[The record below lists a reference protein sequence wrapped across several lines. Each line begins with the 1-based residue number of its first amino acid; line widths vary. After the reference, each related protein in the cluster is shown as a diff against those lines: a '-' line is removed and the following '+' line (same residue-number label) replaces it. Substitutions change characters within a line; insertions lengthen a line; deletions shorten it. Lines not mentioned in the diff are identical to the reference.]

1 MDTSTFATQGMRT
14 IALSLA
20 LLFNLSAVALA
31 QDRQR
36 YRPDPKL
43 TPGDTTAVTKEE
55 VCGTSRTSLVD
66 PIPVRVKSQVFARY
80 GISTAGPSSYNI
92 DHLIPMKL
100 GGSNSI
106 KNLWP
111 QPLSGEWNYVLKNKL
126 EKQLQKKVCRGEL
139 ELSKAQQ
146 EIATDWVSAYK
157 KHVGE
162 ARQGRRK
169 LN

>member
-1 MDTSTFATQGMRT
+1 MAV
-14 IALSLA
+14 SLM
-20 LLFNLSAVALA
+20 LLFSLSAVALP

-36 YRPDPKL
+36 FLPDPKL
-43 TPGDTTAVTKEE
+43 TPGETTAVTKED
-55 VCGTSRTSLVD
+55 VCGTRHTTLIE
-66 PIPVRVKSQVFARY
+66 PIPVRVKGQVFARY

-111 QPLSGEWNYVLKNKL
+111 QPLSGEWNYALKNKL

-157 KHVGE
+157 KYVAE
-162 ARQGRRK
+162 SRRGPK
-169 LN
+169 LK

>member
-1 MDTSTFATQGMRT
+1 MDTSTFAAQGMRI
-14 IALSLA
+14 IALWLM
-20 LLFNLSAVALA
+20 LLFSLSAVVLP

-36 YRPDPKL
+36 YLPDPKL

-55 VCGTSRTSLVD
+55 VCGARFPALD

-92 DHLIPMKL
+92 DHLIPAKL

-111 QPLSGEWNYVLKNKL
+111 QPLSGEWNYALKNKL
-126 EKQLQKKVCRGEL
+126 ERQLLKKVCRGEL
-139 ELSKAQQ
+139 ELSKAQH

-157 KHVGE
+157 KYVAE
-162 ARQGRRK
+162 SRRGPK
-169 LN
+169 LK

>member
-1 MDTSTFATQGMRT
+1 MV
-14 IALSLA
+14 
-20 LLFNLSAVALA
+20 LFNLSAVALS

-36 YRPDPKL
+36 YLPDPKL
-43 TPGDTTAVTKEE
+43 TPGDATGVTKEE
-55 VCGTSRTSLVD
+55 VCGTRHTALLE
-66 PIPVRVKSQVFARY
+66 PIPVRVKGQVFARY

-92 DHLIPMKL
+92 DHLIPAKL

-111 QPLSGEWNYVLKNKL
+111 QPLSGEWNYALKNKL
-126 EKQLQKKVCRGEL
+126 EKQLQKKICRGEL

-157 KHVGE
+157 KYVSE
-162 ARQGRRK
+162 SRRGPK
-169 LN
+169 LK

>member
-1 MDTSTFATQGMRT
+1 MP
-14 IALSLA
+14 
-20 LLFNLSAVALA
+20 N
-31 QDRQR
+31 
-36 YRPDPKL
+36 PKL
-43 TPGDTTAVTKEE
+43 TPGDTIAVTKDD
-55 VCGTSRTSLVD
+55 VCGTRHRPLVD
-66 PIPVRVKSQVFARY
+66 PIPIRVKSQVFARY

-126 EKQLQKKVCRGEL
+126 EKQLLKKVCRGEL

-157 KHVGE
+157 KYIGE
-162 ARQGRRK
+162 SRRGQRK
-169 LN
+169 LSTDSRRSAVANPPGGWRREYEHR

>member
-1 MDTSTFATQGMRT
+1 MDTSTFASRATRT
-14 IALSLA
+14 IALSLT
-20 LLFNLSAVALA
+20 LLLNLSAVALP

-36 YRPDPKL
+36 YLPDPKL
-43 TPGDTTAVTKEE
+43 TPGDTIAVTKEE
-55 VCGTSRTSLVD
+55 VCGTGHTALID
-66 PIPVRVKSQVFARY
+66 AIPVRVKGQVFDRY

-92 DHLIPMKL
+92 DHLIPVKL

-157 KHVGE
+157 KYVGE
-162 ARQGRRK
+162 ARRGRPK

>member
-1 MDTSTFATQGMRT
+1 MRT
-14 IALSLA
+14 TALC
-20 LLFNLSAVALA
+20 LLLINSSAVALP

-36 YRPDPKL
+36 YLPDPKL
-43 TPGDTTAVTKEE
+43 TPGETTAVTKEE
-55 VCGTSRTSLVD
+55 LCDTRHTALD
-66 PIPVRVKSQVFARY
+66 PIPVRMKSQVFARY

-111 QPLSGEWNYVLKNKL
+111 QPLSGEWNYALKNKL
-126 EKQLQKKVCRGEL
+126 EKHLQKKVCRGEL

-157 KHVGE
+157 KYVAE
-162 ARQGRRK
+162 SRRGPK
-169 LN
+169 LK

>member
-1 MDTSTFATQGMRT
+1 M
-14 IALSLA
+14 ALCLM
-20 LLFNLSAVALA
+20 LLINLSAIALP

-36 YRPDPKL
+36 HLPDPKL
-43 TPGDTTAVTKEE
+43 TPGDTTAATKEE
-55 VCGTSRTSLVD
+55 VCGARHTALD

-92 DHLIPMKL
+92 DHLIPATL

-111 QPLSGEWNYVLKNKL
+111 QPLSSEWNYALKNKL
-126 EKQLQKKVCRGEL
+126 EKQLLKKVCRGEL

-157 KHVGE
+157 KYVGE
-162 ARQGRRK
+162 ARRGPK
-169 LN
+169 LK

>member
-1 MDTSTFATQGMRT
+1 MDTSTSAPQRT
-14 IALSLA
+14 LLLSIAL
-20 LLFNLSAVALA
+20 LLNLSALALPQA
-31 QDRQR
+31 KQS
-36 YRPDPKL
+36 YLPNPKL
-43 TPGDTTAVTKEE
+43 TPGDTIPVTKDD
-55 VCGTSRTSLVD
+55 VCGTTHRPLVD
-66 PIPVRVKSQVFARY
+66 PIPIRLKGQVFARY

-111 QPLSGEWNYVLKNKL
+111 QPLSGEWTYVLKNKL

-146 EIATDWVSAYK
+146 EIATDWVSAYRK
-157 KHVGE
+157 YVAE

>member
-1 MDTSTFATQGMRT
+1 MDKSTFETQRART

-20 LLFNLSAVALA
+20 LLFNLSAVALP

-36 YRPDPKL
+36 YLPDPKL
-43 TPGDTTAVTKEE
+43 SPGDTIAVTKEE
-55 VCGTSRTSLVD
+55 VCGDRHTALVD
-66 PIPVRVKSQVFARY
+66 AIPVRVKGQVFDRY
-80 GISTAGPSSYNI
+80 GVSTAGPRPYNI
-92 DHLIPMKL
+92 DHLIPVKL

-126 EKQLQKKVCRGEL
+126 EKQLHKKVCRGEL
-139 ELSKAQQ
+139 ELRTAQQ
-146 EIATDWVSAYK
+146 EIAADWVSAYK
-157 KHVGE
+157 KYVAE
-162 ARQGRRK
+162 ARRGRRK

>member
-1 MDTSTFATQGMRT
+1 MRT
-14 IALSLA
+14 TAFC
-20 LLFNLSAVALA
+20 LLLINLSAVAMP

-36 YRPDPKL
+36 YLPDPKL
-43 TPGDTTAVTKEE
+43 TPGDTTAATKEE
-55 VCGTSRTSLVD
+55 VCGARHTAID

-92 DHLIPMKL
+92 DHLIPAKL

-111 QPLSGEWNYVLKNKL
+111 QPLSGELNYALKNKL
-126 EKQLQKKVCRGEL
+126 EKQLLKKVCRGEL

-146 EIATDWVSAYK
+146 EIATDWVGAYK
-157 KHVGE
+157 RYVAESKRGP
-162 ARQGRRK
+162 RLK
-169 LN
+169 

>member
-1 MDTSTFATQGMRT
+1 MDTSTFATQATRT
-14 IALSLA
+14 IALSLT
-20 LLFNLSAVALA
+20 LLLNLSAVALP

-36 YRPDPKL
+36 YLPDPKL
-43 TPGDTTAVTKEE
+43 TPGDTIAVTKDD
-55 VCGTSRTSLVD
+55 VCGTRHRPLGD
-66 PIPVRVKSQVFARY
+66 AIPIRVKSQVFARY

-92 DHLIPMKL
+92 DHLIPVKL

-126 EKQLQKKVCRGEL
+126 ERQLQKKVCKGEL
-139 ELSKAQQ
+139 EMRTAQQ
-146 EIATDWVSAYK
+146 EIAADWVSAYK
-157 KHVGE
+157 KYVGE
-162 ARQGRRK
+162 ARRAQRK

>member
-1 MDTSTFATQGMRT
+1 MRT
-14 IALSLA
+14 IALSLT
-20 LLFNLSAVALA
+20 LFFSLSGVALP

-43 TPGDTTAVTKEE
+43 TPGDTIAVTKEE
-55 VCGTSRTSLVD
+55 LCGARHTSLID
-66 PIPVRVKSQVFARY
+66 PIPVRVKGQVFDRY
-80 GISTAGPSSYNI
+80 GISTAGPFSYNI
-92 DHLIPMKL
+92 DHLIPAKL

-126 EKQLQKKVCRGEL
+126 EKQLLKKVCRGEL

-157 KHVGE
+157 KYVGE
-162 ARQGRRK
+162 ARRGRPK
-169 LN
+169 PK

>member
-1 MDTSTFATQGMRT
+1 M
-14 IALSLA
+14 ALSLM
-20 LLFNLSAVALA
+20 LLFNLSALALP

-36 YRPDPKL
+36 YLPDPKL

-55 VCGTSRTSLVD
+55 ICGARPTALID
-66 PIPVRVKSQVFARY
+66 PIPVSVKSQVFARY

-92 DHLIPMKL
+92 DHLVPAKL

-111 QPLSGEWNYVLKNKL
+111 QPLSGEWNYALKNKL
-126 EKQLQKKVCRGEL
+126 EKQLLKKVCRGEL

-157 KHVGE
+157 KYGAE
-162 ARQGRRK
+162 SKRGPRLK
-169 LN
+169 